1 MPIDTDTRSNSFTSL
16 LPSVNPTTWRRHRK
30 QPWVDP
36 WSLGMWGESLHHLSV
51 DVPEK
56 MAHDIYGLLWI
67 MSFINSKCHYHTYY
81 YDVSTISLYKSWTN
95 NKSKCN
101 ELSIIS
107 NAFNIISVTL
117 LTVIQWRWALCPHW
131 KGLIRTMPCTFFC
144 IPRASCGLPLALVI
158 LESWSHLR

>member
-30 QPWVDP
+30 PPWVDP

-56 MAHDIYGLLWI
+56 MAHDMYGLLWI

-81 YDVSTISLYKSWTN
+81 YDISTISLYKSWTI
-95 NKSKCN
+95 KIKMRWTIHYKPC
-101 ELSIIS
+101 IQ
-107 NAFNIISVTL
+107 FNINDTINCHSMAMDIAPSKPWFT
-117 LTVIQWRWALCPHW
+117 IGP
-131 KGLIRTMPCTFFC
+131 
-144 IPRASCGLPLALVI
+144 SLVGGFNRS
-158 LESWSHLR
+158 EKY